1 LTIDRTILQER
12 LAGIVKRFPQRR
24 ILVVG
29 DAIAD
34 QFVYGAI
41 SRVSR
46 EAPVLILH
54 HENTDTVPGGAANCA
69 LNLASL
75 GASVSLVSVC
85 GTDEAGRA
93 LLAKLGTAGV
103 DCAGLLVSENV
114 KTTTKARILA
124 GHLHSTRQ
132 QVIRIDYE
140 SAPLHDAGLRERL
153 RECVLEQ
160 TQSADA
166 IIISDYGYGVADA
179 EMAMFARDAAAAR
192 KIPVL
197 ADSRFSLSGF
207 AEFTSATPNQD
218 EVEKL
223 LGREFSQ
230 AQDLELAGE
239 ELRERLGY
247 RALLITRGGEGM
259 LLLEDGAA
267 PVHIEAVGA
276 KEPVDVT
283 GAGDTVM
290 AAYALALASDSSFP
304 DAARLANYAGGLVV
318 MKRGTASI
326 TGEELTNSV
335 LHAEM

>member
-12 LAGIVKRFPQRR
+12 LLGIVKRFSQRR
-24 ILVVG
+24 MLVVG
-29 DAIAD
+29 DSIAD
-34 QFVYGAI
+34 QFIFGAI

-46 EAPVLILH
+46 EAPVFILR

-75 GASVSLVSVC
+75 GASVSLISVC
-85 GTDEAGRA
+85 GNDEAGGA
-93 LLAKLGTAGV
+93 LVGKLKAAGV
-103 DCAGLLVSENV
+103 DCSGLLPCDKV

-140 SAPLHDAGLRERL
+140 GDPLNDPELRERL
-153 RECVLEQ
+153 RERVLEQ
-160 TQSADA
+160 AQTADA
-166 IIISDYGYGVADA
+166 VIISDYGYGVADA
-179 EMAMFARDAAAAR
+179 EMAMFTRDAASAR

-197 ADSRFSLSGF
+197 ADSRFSLSNF
-207 AEFTSATPNQD
+207 AKFTSATPNQD

-223 LGREFSQ
+223 LGREFPNTEN
-230 AQDLELAGE
+230 LETAAE

-259 LLLEDGAA
+259 LLLEDGADA
-267 PVHIEAVGA
+267 VQIEAVGA
-276 KEPVDVT
+276 REPVDVT
-283 GAGDTVM
+283 GAGDTVI

-326 TGEELTNSV
+326 TGEELANSV
-335 LHAEM
+335 LHAES

>member
-1 LTIDRTILQER
+1 MSLDRTILQER
-12 LAGIVKRFPQRR
+12 LIGIVKRFPQRR

-34 QFVYGAI
+34 QFIFGAI
-41 SRVSR
+41 NRVSR
-46 EAPVLILH
+46 EAPVFILR

-75 GASVSLVSVC
+75 GARVSLISVC
-85 GTDEAGRA
+85 GKDEAGTA
-93 LLAKLGTAGV
+93 LIKRLEEAGV
-103 DCAGLLVSENV
+103 DCNSVLATDKV

-140 SAPLHDAGLRERL
+140 GEPLTDADLRERL
-153 RECVLEQ
+153 RERLLEQ
-160 TQSADA
+160 AQSAEA
-166 IIISDYGYGVADA
+166 VIISDYGYGVADA
-179 EMAMFARDAAAAR
+179 EMAMFTRDVASAR

-197 ADSRFSLSGF
+197 ADSRFSLANF
-207 AEFTSATPNQD
+207 AGFTSATPNQD

-223 LGREFSQ
+223 MGREFST
-230 AQDLELAGE
+230 AAELESAGE

-259 LLLEDGAA
+259 LLLEDGTDA
-267 PVHIEAVGA
+267 VHIEAVGA
-276 KEPVDVT
+276 REPVDVT

-326 TGEELTNSV
+326 TGQELSRSV
-335 LHAEM
+335 QHSEM